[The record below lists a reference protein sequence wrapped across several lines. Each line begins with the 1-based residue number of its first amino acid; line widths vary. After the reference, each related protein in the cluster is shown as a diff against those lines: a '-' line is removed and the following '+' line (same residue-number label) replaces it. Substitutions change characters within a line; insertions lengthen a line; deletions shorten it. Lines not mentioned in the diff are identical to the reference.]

1 VAIDWAASTTPSG
14 CEQLNE
20 TVFTVTALR
29 AGTMNTKNTR
39 LTKTPIGLSVLTL
52 SAVSLVLHLA
62 YLPPTLEDLDSVN
75 FALGVRHF
83 DVAQHQPH
91 PPGYPVF
98 IALGKI
104 GTATLRMMGVGAA
117 ETRGLAIWSALAA
130 AALPL
135 LLFALFRR
143 INGEDDL
150 RAGIAAVIAAC
161 CPLFWF
167 SGVRPLSDMAGLAA
181 ACAALAALASNTAP
195 STELGGSSVAKGE
208 RVGLVGGLLAGIS
221 IGFRSQMALLTLP
234 FLVAVIVRERRRWVS
249 LVGAAIVGVAIW
261 AIPLIV
267 LSGGPAG
274 YIHALRSQAG
284 EDFSGVVML
293 WTHHTPRAAVAAFL
307 QTFVRPWDSPVLAGV
322 MLAFAGGGLV
332 TLALRAR
339 KTLALLLVIFG
350 PYALF
355 HLVFQETVTT
365 RYALPLIP
373 LFAYLAADVVAG
385 AESFTT
391 AVVTVAIAAM
401 GLSAAFPAMAA
412 FAATPSP
419 IFGLLSEMR
428 LLQARG
434 ANPLVAMHRRVFTE
448 SRRARLYDGDVPG
461 KLLPA
466 PRDYEWLEVTRAWL
480 DGYQGET
487 WFVADPRRT
496 DLALIDREQA
506 RTRQYR
512 WPFDATVYVGGA
524 RPNELAWH
532 IVTNPGWFLEQG
544 WALTPEVAGIAD
556 RDGWGPHRRP
566 SIGWVR
572 RRATEALMMIGG
584 RHLGSG
590 APVRV
595 VVGLDDKAV
604 ASMEVQPGFFL
615 DFVKLPAG
623 ALVGGGP
630 YAKLV
635 VMAQS
640 VVGGP
645 TAPLGIE
652 QFNLQDIDRVQF
664 GFDQG
669 WFEPEY
675 NPTTARSWRWMSEK
689 AIVRVHNAGRG
700 VVLRVTAESP
710 LHYFNAAPLVRIS
723 AGDRVLSEL
732 RPSSDFTTEVSVPA
746 NVLSAANGRITITS
760 DHAYVAGQREGT
772 GDQRRLA
779 LRVYSLVVEPQ
790 AP

>member
-1 VAIDWAASTTPSG
+1 VRRGIIALAA
-14 CEQLNE
+14 
-20 TVFTVTALR
+20 
-29 AGTMNTKNTR
+29 
-39 LTKTPIGLSVLTL
+39 LSL
-52 SAVSLVLHLA
+52 AAHLA

-83 DVAQHQPH
+83 DVAEHQPH

-104 GTATLRMMGVGAA
+104 GTATVRMMGVQSA
-117 ETRGLAIWSALAA
+117 EARGLAIWSALAA

-135 LLFALFRR
+135 LLFTLFRR

-150 RAGIAAVIAAC
+150 RAGIAAVIAAG

-167 SGVRPLSDMAGLAA
+167 SGVRPLSDLAGLGA
-181 ACAALAALASNTAP
+181 ACAALAALASSFARNSDPLAN
-195 STELGGSSVAKGE
+195 SQQRAASSDARSAIAGAFFA
-208 RVGLVGGLLAGIS
+208 GLAV
-221 IGFRSQMALLTLP
+221 GFRSQMALLTVP
-234 FLVAVIVRERRRWVS
+234 FLIAVIVLERRKWIP
-249 LVGAAIVGVAIW
+249 LVGAAIAGVAIW
-261 AIPLIV
+261 AIPLIL

-274 YIHALRSQAG
+274 YLHALRSQAG

-322 MLAFAGGGLV
+322 MLALAGGGLA

-339 KTLALLLVIFG
+339 RTLALLLIIFG

-355 HLVFQETVTT
+355 HLVFQETVTI

-373 LFAYLAADVVAG
+373 LVAYLAADLIAG
-385 AESFTT
+385 AESFTS
-391 AVVTVAIAAM
+391 AMVTVAVAAM
-401 GLSAAFPAMAA
+401 GLSAAFPATAA

-419 IFGLLSEMR
+419 VFGLLSEMR

-434 ANPLVAMHRRVFTE
+434 AQPLVAMHRRVFTE

-466 PRDYEWLEVTRAWL
+466 PRDYEWLELTRAWRE
-480 DGYQGET
+480 GHQGET

-496 DLALIDREQA
+496 DLALIDREHT

-512 WPFDATVYVGGA
+512 WPFDAAVYVGGA
-524 RPNELAWH
+524 RPNELDWH
-532 IVTNPGWFLEQG
+532 IVTSPGWFLEQG
-544 WALTPEVAGIAD
+544 WALTPEVAGVAD

-572 RRATEALMMIGG
+572 RRATETLMMIGG

-590 APVRV
+590 PPVNV
-595 VVGLDDKAV
+595 IASIDDKPV
-604 ASMEVQPGFFL
+604 TTMEVGPGFFL
-615 DFVKLPAG
+615 HFVKLPAG
-623 ALVGGGP
+623 ALVGEGTYANLTVSAQATGGGP
-630 YAKLV
+630 IEPVA
-635 VMAQS
+635 
-640 VVGGP
+640 
-645 TAPLGIE
+645 IE
-652 QFNLQDIDRVQF
+652 QFNLQDSDRVQF

-689 AIVRVHNAGRG
+689 AIVRVHSAGRG
-700 VVLRVTAESP
+700 VVLHLTAESP
-710 LHYFNAAPLVRIS
+710 LHYFNAVPLVRIS
-723 AGDRVLSEL
+723 AGDRVLSEV

-746 NVLSAANGRITITS
+746 NVLSAANERITITS
-760 DHAYVAGQREGT
+760 DRAYVAGQREGT

>member
-1 VAIDWAASTTPSG
+1 VRRVVIALAA
-14 CEQLNE
+14 
-20 TVFTVTALR
+20 
-29 AGTMNTKNTR
+29 
-39 LTKTPIGLSVLTL
+39 LSL
-52 SAVSLVLHLA
+52 AAHLA

-104 GTATLRMMGVGAA
+104 GTATLRMIGVSAA
-117 ETRGLAIWSALAA
+117 EVRGLAIWSALAA

-143 INGEDDL
+143 INGGDDV
-150 RAGIAAVIAAC
+150 RAGIAAAIAAC

-181 ACAALAALASNTAP
+181 ACAALAALASTIP
-195 STELGGSSVAKGE
+195 RGSVALANSEQRPFDTAQGRPE
-208 RVGLVGGLLAGIS
+208 RAEGRAASSDVAPAIAGAFLSGLA

-234 FLVAVIVRERRRWVS
+234 FLVAVIVTERRRWLP
-249 LVGAAIVGVAIW
+249 LVGAAVAGVAIW
-261 AIPLIV
+261 AIPLII

-293 WTHHTPRAAVAAFL
+293 WTHHTPRAALAAFL

-322 MLAFAGGGLV
+322 VLALAGGGLL
-332 TLALRAR
+332 TLALYAR
-339 KTLALLLVIFG
+339 KTLILLLVMFG

-355 HLVFQETVTT
+355 HLVFQETVTI
-365 RYALPLIP
+365 RYALPLVP
-373 LFAYLAADVVAG
+373 LFAYLAADLIAG
-385 AESFTT
+385 AESFTS
-391 AVVTVAIAAM
+391 AIVTVAIAAM
-401 GLSAAFPAMAA
+401 GFSAAFPATVA
-412 FAATPSP
+412 FARTPSP
-419 IFGLLSEMR
+419 VFGLLSEMR
-428 LLQARG
+428 LLHARG
-434 ANPLVAMHRRVFTE
+434 GDPLVAMHRRVFTE
-448 SRRARLYDGDVPG
+448 SRRARVYDGDVPG
-461 KLLPA
+461 KLLPT
-466 PRDYEWLEVTRAWL
+466 PRDYEWLELTRAWL
-480 DGYQGET
+480 EGYQGET

-496 DLALIDREQA
+496 DLALIDREHT

-512 WPFDATVYVGGA
+512 WPFNAAVYVGGA
-524 RPNELAWH
+524 RPNEIDWH
-532 IVTNPGWFLEQG
+532 IVTRPGWFLEQG

-566 SIGWVR
+566 SVGWVR

-584 RHLGSG
+584 RHLGGG

-595 VVGLDDKAV
+595 VVGLDDKPV
-604 ASMEVQPGFFL
+604 TTMEVKPGFFL
-615 DFVKLPAG
+615 DFVRLPAG
-623 ALVGGGP
+623 ALAGDGP

-635 VMAQS
+635 VIAQS

-645 TAPLGIE
+645 IAPVGIE
-652 QFNLQDIDRVQF
+652 QFNLQDLDRVQF

-689 AIVRVHNAGRG
+689 ALVRVHSAGRA
-700 VVLRVTAESP
+700 VVLRLTAESP
-710 LHYFNAAPLVRIS
+710 LHYFNAPPLVRIS
-723 AGDRVLSEL
+723 VGDHVLSEL
-732 RPSSDFTTEVSVPA
+732 RPSSDFTTEVSVSA
-746 NVLSAANGRITITS
+746 NELAAANDRITITC
-760 DHAYVAGQREGT
+760 DRAYVAGGREGT

-779 LRVYSLVVEPQ
+779 LRVYSLVVEAQ
-790 AP
+790 GQ